1 MTNFIV
7 FGKPR
12 AFESYEFVFD
22 GDTPSIENAHHEP
35 ILKPKRYEEPVLHY
49 FAREGFVGLEYYTRA
64 KGVESERDG
73 IVFGVAIKSASDFS
87 ITDTVSRVLHPY
99 WNDFASALLDGG
111 GRFVESSI
119 INQLNN
125 TQWSQSEIDK
135 IQSTSL
141 SNSVKKPQKNN
152 ILLLETPKFEDISL
166 VESVV
171 KEYSDVYL
179 SRNSDIF
186 KDPINDI
193 VLKEANNQI
202 YQIQGG
208 KIESL
213 VTARPPKKPQPI
225 TRLPIW
231 PNGSSETNNNTRRS
245 IFKRVLFAFVFV
257 VLVIIL
263 ICFWPNVDGNM
274 TNGGEI
280 TKASDTIGGKAVSV
294 DDNIESAG
302 TINAKEVTLAY
313 CPRPIQHTF
322 KLDPEIKPT
331 NCSDVPS
338 DIKFDISD
346 KSLAHINE
354 KYELVVD
361 NRPMEDTDITV
372 NAYIRNVLLGK
383 QHYTIAKAEQPTSV
397 PNQGKH
403 IPPFQGKERSRDD
416 FLNDLR
422 KSLDTSPEWVK
433 NECQK
438 MINGEYGDEYEM
450 DAQAILLIRDEAEQ
464 RIKANKAAKSSF

>member
-202 YQIQGG
+202 YQI
-208 KIESL
+208 S
-213 VTARPPKKPQPI
+213 RHP
-225 TRLPIW
+225 
-231 PNGSSETNNNTRRS
+231 
-245 IFKRVLFAFVFV
+245 
-257 VLVIIL
+257 
-263 ICFWPNVDGNM
+263 
-274 TNGGEI
+274 
-280 TKASDTIGGKAVSV
+280 AV
-294 DDNIESAG
+294 N
-302 TINAKEVTLAY
+302 
-313 CPRPIQHTF
+313 
-322 KLDPEIKPT
+322 
-331 NCSDVPS
+331 
-338 DIKFDISD
+338 
-346 KSLAHINE
+346 
-354 KYELVVD
+354 
-361 NRPMEDTDITV
+361 
-372 NAYIRNVLLGK
+372 
-383 QHYTIAKAEQPTSV
+383 
-397 PNQGKH
+397 
-403 IPPFQGKERSRDD
+403 
-416 FLNDLR
+416 
-422 KSLDTSPEWVK
+422 VK
-433 NECQK
+433 NCQL
-438 MINGEYGDEYEM
+438 YENK
-450 DAQAILLIRDEAEQ
+450 LCC
-464 RIKANKAAKSSF
+464 IK